1 MFVAPRVQAQFV
13 FGWASLSDATA
24 EEGGTLRFRLDLNSS
39 SGGTFDWIVTGVT
52 ATAGVDWPTT
62 STSGSVTVPGGE
74 AAFIEIPTTEDVL
87 AENDETLTLT
97 VLRRGARDL
106 TATGTITDDDPI
118 TVAVEA
124 DQQAVVEGNSALFTV
139 SLGGG
144 TSTEAVTVQFN
155 VGGTATAGEDH
166 TFPTG
171 DVSLT
176 IPAGASRGAISVE
189 VLTDDLQDAGE
200 TIVVELTSASTSAG
214 SVSIS
219 SASGSAQTSILNA
232 GEGPI
237 TFGLISDA
245 VDEGGVLVFRLAQQG
260 AARVTLFYTTSDG
273 TAVAGED
280 YEAATGSVSF
290 IPDGSVG
297 IRIQTIDD
305 ELIEGDET
313 LTVTVTGGWY
323 AGFNVNPMTATGTIL
338 NDDQASVSIEDATA
352 AEGSTLEFPVTLSEA
367 LPEDLVLDWS
377 TEGVSASSGGDFTEG
392 SGTLTIAAGEL
403 RGTIE
408 VATVDDELVEAVEAM
423 TVGIRGNN
431 LTRYAT
437 VTGPEAVGS
446 ITDNDE
452 LTASVSADAPT
463 AAEGG
468 IATFTVTLAGGRSTA
483 NVLVDFSVTGSA
495 SRRYDYIR
503 PATRLSIP
511 AGEQE
516 GKIEIPILIDAS
528 EDAGET
534 VVVTLTGASTEG
546 SASVD
551 AAPATTTIEDGVR
564 VSVGDAVAVE
574 GGALLFPVTVASRS
588 AVELRWTTENG
599 TAMAGQDYTAVSSG
613 SLTVG
618 VREIHATLRVETV
631 EDTFAEPDES
641 MTVRITS
648 ATSGGATL
656 GAGVATGTI
665 IDDDAGIV
673 VLNVEGERTTFR
685 EGESVVFQITR
696 LPAAKQLRVGIDVS
710 GHAKI
715 MSSATR
721 VIASDPTG
729 AEVVMAAGVET
740 ASLTLTTEDDNV
752 NEGDGVIGVA
762 IRRLTLESSDGSH
775 PLLAPNG
782 VDTRT
787 EAEVYVVDDD
797 ILPVS
802 LEVDNEELTVVG
814 NEWTGT
820 VVEGTR
826 VEWRVACRGD
836 VVQGGS
842 TAPDRH
848 VVAVAEQRYLP
859 HVPSDFSLH
868 QVGFLR
874 CGASWRHSAPYVAG
888 VAQGEIRMV
897 LLPFSAIENAHAS
910 HTHTMT
916 GAVATTDESSACSE
930 SEDRFC
936 PRYTIS
942 GPSTIRAAILNRNP
956 RISVE
961 PVEAEIDEGETARF
975 RVRRAWVDDFLNP
988 SEVDLLAD
996 PTYYETH
1003 VEYRTAQEE
1012 TYAESELPGGELT
1025 FAPRATE
1032 VIVEIPTVDDDLVA
1046 EDGSITFE
1054 VSEGS
1059 TVVQAKNRAASYER
1073 VSPYSAA
1080 VVVRNT
1086 DLAAVSV
1093 GDATAEEG
1101 ETLEFPVTLSAPA
1114 PSDVVLGWT
1123 TSDGTATAGDDY
1135 TPVSDGTLTIAA
1147 GETTGTLSV
1156 STIEDALVE
1165 DDETFTVTIT
1175 GTTLPAGVE
1184 IAEDGA
1190 AATGTI
1196 EEGKSFSVSVADA
1209 EAPEGI
1215 ALEFPVTLSGEASS
1229 DVVLTWS
1236 TSDGTATAGDDYTE
1250 VAGGVTAIRAGETE
1264 VTLRVPTLPDTL
1276 AEGDETFTVTIV
1288 GDSLPRNVEVA
1299 EDGATATGTIVDDD
1313 TVTLAV
1319 ADAEAPEGM
1328 AVEFPV
1334 TLSGEASSDVV
1345 LTWSTSAVTAT
1356 AGDDYTEVT
1365 AGTLTI
1371 PAGETS
1377 GTLSVPTAQD
1387 TLVEI
1392 RETFT
1397 VTIAGE
1403 LPPGVEFAE
1412 DGAAAIGT
1420 IDSDDLLTLSV
1431 ADAAAAE
1438 GSPVEFPVALI
1449 GDLSEEIL
1457 ARLRQ
1462 GEDNAGIDVTLTW
1475 STSDGTATAD
1485 DDYTPVSSGTLTIQV
1500 GGAAGTLSVSTIEDA
1515 VAEGDETFEVT
1526 IAADSLPL
1534 GVTLGTS
1541 TATGTI
1547 ENDDSVTVS
1556 VGAATAEE
1564 GSPLEFPVT
1573 LSGEASS
1580 DVVLTWST
1588 SDGTATADDDYAPV
1602 SSGTVTILAG
1612 ATSGTLSVSTIE
1624 DAVAEDAETF
1634 EVTIAADSLPAGV
1647 TLGTSTATG
1656 TIENDDSV
1664 TVSVGAATAEEG
1676 SPVEFPVTLSGAA
1689 SSDVVLTWS
1698 TSDGTATADDDYTPV
1713 SSGTLTIL
1721 AGETSGTLSVS
1732 TIEDAVAEDAETFE
1746 VTIAA
1751 DSLPSGV
1758 TLGTSTATG
1767 TIENDDSVTVSVGAA
1782 TAEEGSPVEFPV
1794 TLSGEASSDVVL
1806 TWSTSDGTATADDDY
1821 APVSSG
1827 TVTILA
1833 GATSGTLSVS
1843 TIEDAVAEDAE
1854 TFEVTIAAD
1863 SLPAGVTLGTSTA
1876 TGTIENDDSVTVSV
1890 GAATAEE
1897 GSPVE
1902 FPVTLSGAASSDV
1915 VLTWSTSDGTAT
1927 ADDDYTPVSSGTLT
1941 ILAGETSG
1949 TLSVST
1955 IEDAVAEDAETFEV
1969 TIAADSLPSGVTL
1982 GTSTATGT
1990 IENDDSVT
1998 VSVGAATAEE
2008 GSPVEFPVTLS
2019 GEASSDVVLT
2029 WSTSDGT
2036 ATADDDYAP
2045 VSSGTVTILA
2055 GATSGTLSVST
2066 IEDAV
2071 AEDAETFEVT
2081 IAADSLPAG
2090 VTLGTSTATGTIE
2103 NDDSVTVSVGAAT
2116 AEEGSPVEFPV
2127 TLSGAASSDVV
2138 LTWSTSDGTATADD
2152 DYTPVSSGTLTILA
2166 GETSGT
2172 LSVSTI
2178 EDAVAEDAETFE
2190 VTIAA
2195 DSLPAGVTLGT
2206 STATGTIENDDS
2218 VTVSVGAA
2226 TAEEGSPVEFPV
2238 TLSGAASSDTVLT
2251 WSTSDGT
2258 AVSGDDYTEVSSG
2271 TVTIPAGATSGT
2283 LSVPTVNDA
2292 LVEGDE
2298 TFTVTIA
2305 AATLPAGVTLGT
2317 STATGTIEDDDSLT
2331 ASVSAS
2337 ADTVT
2342 EGPGASAAFTVTLS
2356 GGESTASV
2364 EVTYTVDGTASP
2376 GTDYEAPS
2384 GTLTIL
2390 AGQSS
2395 GTISIPILAD
2405 EVLDPDETVVV
2416 SLTGASTAK
2425 GSVSASGQA
2434 TVTIAEAGMAT
2445 VSVGAASASEGTALE
2460 FPVTQ
2465 TIAASSDTV
2474 LTWSTSDG
2482 TAVSG
2487 DDYTEVSSGT
2497 VTIPAGATSGTL
2509 SVPTVNDALVE
2520 GDETFTVTIAAAT
2533 LPAGVTLGT
2542 STATGTIE
2550 DDDSLTAS
2558 VSASADTVTEG
2569 PGASAAFTV
2578 TLSGGESTASVEVT
2592 YTVDGTASPGT
2603 DYEAPSGTLTILAGQ
2618 SSGTISIPILAD
2630 EVLDPDETVVVSL
2643 TGASTAKGSVSA
2655 SGQATVTI
2663 AEAGMATVS
2672 VGAASASEG
2681 TALEFPVTQTIAASS
2696 DTVLTWS
2703 TSDGTA
2709 VSGDD
2714 YTEVSSGTVTI
2725 PAGATSGTLSVPT
2738 VNDALVEGDETFT
2751 VTIAA
2756 ATLPAGVT
2764 LGTST
2769 ATGTIEDDD
2778 SLTASVS
2785 ASADTVTE
2793 GPGASAAF
2801 TVTLSGGESTASV
2814 EVTYTVDGTASP
2826 GTDYEAPSGTL
2837 TILAGQSSG
2846 TISIPILADEVLDP
2860 DETVV
2865 VSLTGA
2871 STAKG
2876 SVSASGQATVTI
2888 RDPAASSNSH
2898 RVSVGGARASEG
2910 TALEFPVTQTIAAS
2924 SDTVLTWSTSD
2935 GTAVS
2940 GDDYTEVSSGTV
2952 TIPAGA
2958 TSGTLSVPTVN
2969 DALVEGD
2976 ETFTVTIAAA
2986 TLPAGVTLGT
2996 STATGTIED
3005 DDSLTASV
3013 SASADTVTEGP
3024 GASAAFT
3031 VTLSGG
3037 ESTASVE
3044 VTYTVDG
3051 TASPGT
3057 DYEAPSGT
3065 LTILAG
3071 QSSGTI
3077 SIPILADEVLDPDET
3092 VVVSLTGASTAK
3104 GSVSAS
3110 GQATVTIRDPAASSN
3125 SHRVSVGGA
3134 RASEGTALEFPVTQ
3148 TIAASSD
3155 TVLTWST
3162 SDGTAVS
3169 GDDYTEVS
3177 SGTVTIPAGATS
3189 GTLSVPTVND
3199 ALVEGDETFT
3209 VTIAAATLPA
3219 GVTLGT
3225 STATGTIEDDDSLTA
3240 SVSASADTVTEGPGA
3255 SAAFTVTLSGGEST
3269 ASVEVTYTVD
3279 GTASPG
3285 TDYEAPSGTLTI
3297 LAGQSS
3303 GTISIPILADEVL
3316 DPDETVVVSLTG
3328 ASTAKGSVSASGQAT
3343 VTIAEAG
3350 MATVSVGA
3358 ASASE
3363 GTALEFPVTQT
3374 IAASSDTV
3382 LTWSTSDGT
3391 AVSGDD
3397 YTEVSSGTVTIPAGA
3412 TSGTLSVPTVNDA
3425 LVEGDET
3432 FTVTIAAA
3440 TLPAGVTLGTSTA
3453 TGTIE
3458 DDDSL
3463 TASVSASA
3471 DTVTEGPGASAAFTV
3486 TLSGGES
3493 TASVEVTYTVDG
3505 TASPGTD
3512 YEAPS
3517 GTLTILAGQ
3526 SSGTISIP
3534 ILADEVLDPDE
3545 TVVVSLTGAST
3556 AKGSVSASGQAT
3568 VTIAEAG
3575 MATVSVGAAS
3585 ASEGTALEF
3594 PVTQT
3599 IAASS
3604 DTVLTWST
3612 SDGTAVS
3619 GDDYTEVS
3627 SGTVTIPAGATSGTL
3642 SVPTVNDALVE
3653 GDETFTVT
3661 IAAATLPAGVT
3672 LGTSTATG
3680 TIEDDD
3686 SLTASVSASADTV
3699 TEGPGA
3705 SAAFTVTLSGGE
3717 STASVE
3723 VTYTVDGTASPGTDY
3738 EAPSG
3743 TLTILAGQSS
3753 GTISIPILADEV
3765 LDPDETVVVSL
3776 TGASTAKGSVSASG
3790 QATVTIR
3797 DPAASSNS
3805 HRVSVGGARA
3815 SEGTALEFPVTQ
3827 TIAASSD
3834 TVLTWSTS
3842 DGTAVSGDDYT
3853 EVSSGTVTIPA
3864 GATSGTLSVPTVN
3877 DALVEGD
3884 ETFTVTIAAATLP
3897 AGVTLG
3903 TSTATGTIEDDD
3915 SLTASVSA
3923 SADTVTEGPGASAAF
3938 TVTLSGGES
3947 TASVEVTYTVDGT
3960 ASPGTDYEAP
3970 SGTLT
3975 ILAGQ
3980 SSGTISIPILADEVL
3995 DPDETVVVSLTGAST
4010 AKGSVS
4016 ASGQATVT
4024 IAEAG
4029 MATVSVGA
4037 ASASEGTALEFPVTQ
4052 TIAASSDT
4060 VLTWSTSDGT
4070 AVSGDDYTEV
4080 SSGTVTIPAGATSG
4094 TLSVPTV
4101 NDALVEGDETFTVT
4115 IAAATLPAGVTLGT
4129 STATGTIEDDDSL
4142 TASVSASAD
4151 TVTEGP
4157 GASAAFTVTLSGGE
4171 STASVEVTYTVDGT
4185 ASPGTDYEAPSG
4197 TLTILAGQSSGTISI
4212 PILADEVLDPDE
4224 TVVVSL
4230 TGASTAKGSVSASG
4244 QATVTIAE
4252 AGMATVS
4259 VGAASASEGTA
4270 LEFPV
4275 TQTIAASSDTV
4286 LTWST
4291 SDGTAVS
4298 GDDYT
4303 EVSSGTVTIPAGAT
4317 SGTLSVPTVNDALV
4331 EGDETFT
4338 VTIAAAT
4345 LPAGVTLGTSTA
4357 TGTIEDD
4364 DSLTA
4369 SVSAAA
4375 DTVTE
4380 GPGASAAFTVTLSGG
4395 ESTASVEVTYTV
4407 DGTAS
4412 PGTDYEAPSG
4422 TLTILAGQ
4430 SSGTI
4435 SIPILADE
4443 VLDPDE
4449 TVVVSLTGA
4458 STAKGSVSASGQA
4471 TVTIAEAGMAT
4482 VSVGAASASE
4492 GTALE
4497 FPVTQTIAASSDT
4510 VLTWSTSDGTAVSGD
4525 DYTEVSSG
4533 TVTIPAGATS
4543 GTLSVPTV
4551 NDALVEGDETFTVTI
4566 AAATLPAGVT
4576 LGTSTATGTI
4586 EDDDSLTASVSAA
4599 ADTVTEGPGASAA
4612 FTVTLSGGESTAS
4625 VEVTYTVDGTASP
4638 GTDYEAPSGTLTILA
4653 GQSSGTISIPI
4664 LADEVLDPDE
4674 TVVVSLT
4681 GASTAKGSVSASG
4694 QATVTIAEA
4703 GMATVSVGAASAS
4716 EGTALEFPV
4725 TQTIAASSDTVLT
4738 WSTSD
4743 GTAVSGDDYTEVSS
4757 GTVTIPAGATSGT
4770 LSVPTVNDAL
4780 VEGDETFTVTIAA
4793 ATLPAGVTLGTSTAT
4808 GTIEDDDSLTASVS
4822 ASADTVTEGPGASA
4836 AFTVTLSGGESTA
4849 SVEVTY
4855 TVDGT
4860 ASPGTD
4866 YEAPSGTLTILAGQ
4880 SSGTISIPILADE
4893 VLDPDETVVVSLTG
4907 ASTAKGSVSASGQ
4920 ATVTIRD
4927 PAASSNS
4934 HRVSVGG
4941 ARASEGTALE
4951 FPVTQTIAASSDTV
4965 LTWSTSD
4972 GTAVSGDDY
4981 TEVSSGTV
4989 TIPAGATSGTLS
5001 VPTVNDAL
5009 VEGDETFTVTIAA
5022 ATLPAG
5028 VTLGTSTATGTIE
5041 DDDSLTASVSASA
5054 DTVTEGPGASA
5065 AFTVTLSGGESTASV
5080 EVTYT
5085 VDGTASPGTDY
5096 EAPSGTLTILAGQSS
5111 GTISIPILADE
5122 VLDPDETVVVSLT
5135 GASTAKGSV
5144 SASGQA
5150 TVTIAEAGM
5159 ATVSVGAASAS
5170 EGTALEF
5177 PVTQTIAASSDTV
5190 LTWSTSDGTAVS
5202 GDDYTEVSSGTV
5214 TIPAGATSGTL
5225 SVPTVNDALVEGD
5238 ETFTVTIAAAT
5249 LPAGVTLGTST
5260 ATGTIE
5266 DDDSLTASVSAAADT
5281 VTEGPGASAAFTVT
5295 LSGGESTAS
5304 VEVTYTVDGT
5314 ASPGTDYE
5322 APSGTL
5328 TILAGQSS
5336 GTISIPILADEVLDP
5351 DETVVVSLT
5360 GASTA
5365 KGSVSASGQATV
5377 TIAEAGMATVSVGA
5391 ASASEGTALEFP
5403 VTQTIAASSD
5413 TVLTWSTSDGTA
5425 VSGDDYTEVS
5435 SGTVTIPAG
5444 ATSGTLSVPTV
5455 NDALVEGDE
5464 TFTVTIAAATLP
5476 AGVTL
5481 GTSTATGTI
5490 LERQSRGTSQQASLQ
5505 VSPATVREGEGGV
5518 TIEVAAV
5525 LGGAPLASDVEITV
5539 TVAGGSATEGA
5550 DFEPVPAFVVT
5561 IAAGESSATA
5571 AFALTAIDDFQE
5583 EPPETVV
5590 LTGAAGSP
5598 DLVVQG
5604 TSIEI
5609 VDALPSAPTGGDSGG
5624 SVFIEGTT
5632 IVGATLTAVPSLP
5645 NSAENVDQCTA
5656 VWSADSEVIAGAA
5669 GLQYVLTEAEVGTMI
5684 QVTVGCID
5692 PDGNEVPLTSAPVG
5706 PVRSRAQPPPP
5717 PPPILTIAPAA
5728 SSVVEGSTVEF
5739 IVTRSHTAT
5748 ELAPFSVSVSE
5759 TNSVLAAASPARL
5772 RFSAGA
5778 ATTLLELATVDDETD
5793 EPASTV
5799 RAALLEGADYELGAE
5814 SVATVSV
5821 RDNDAPP
5828 MLTVAPAAA
5837 MESDSSVAFVARLER
5852 PSAYPI
5858 KVAWSTSDGAAVA
5871 GVDYVRSAGELAFPA
5886 AAAELIFSVPLMDD
5900 DIAEADEDFAITLGD
5915 MEKCRVH
5922 AVRIS
5927 AMITDDDAPPSEIVL
5942 SLDRERLSENAGPT
5956 AVSVAATLSGG
5967 MWDKETRIDVE
5978 LSGSGAPGSV
5988 DYTAADRLELT
5999 IPAGE
6004 LSGSTI
6010 FTLTPIDDDVDEQD
6024 EIIQLSGTSS
6034 LPVQPASLLIE
6045 DDDEPSMSIVV
6056 SVLPDAVQEDAGPT
6070 VVTVTAALDQSTRTS
6085 DTAVR
6090 IAFAGTGLPEA
6101 VDYTAVDR
6109 LELTIPAGERSG
6121 STIFTLTPID
6131 DDVDEQDEIIQLS
6144 GTSSLPVQPA
6154 SLLIEDDDEPS
6165 MSIVVSVLPDAV
6177 QEDAGPTV
6185 VTVTAALDQSTRTSD
6200 TAVRIAFAGTGLPE
6214 AVDYTAV
6221 DRLELTIP
6229 AGERSGSTI
6238 FTLTPIDDD
6247 VDEQDEIIQLSGT
6260 SSLPVERASLL
6271 IEDDDEPS
6279 TSIVLSVLP
6288 DAVQE
6293 DAGPTV
6299 VTVTAALDQSTRTS
6313 DTAVRIAF
6321 AGTGLPEAVD
6331 YTAVDRLEL
6340 TIPAGERSGSTIF
6353 TLTPIDD
6360 DVDEQ
6365 DEIIQLSGT
6374 SSLPVERASLLIEDD
6389 DEPSTS
6395 IVLSVLPDAVQEDA
6409 GPTVVTVTAAL
6420 DQSTRTSDTAV
6431 RIAFAGTG
6439 LPEAVD
6445 YTAVDRLELTIPAGE
6460 RSGSTIFTLTPIDDD
6475 VDEQDEIIQ
6484 LSGTSSLP
6492 VERASLLIE
6501 DDDEPSTSII
6511 LSAVPRVI
6519 QENDGPTI
6527 VTVTAAL
6534 DLSTRTS
6541 DTAVRITASGS
6552 GAADAVGFEPVD
6564 AFTVTIPAER
6574 ANGSATFRLTPVN
6587 DRIEASP
6594 ETITLNGE
6602 AALSVSATSISLVD
6616 DDDAT
6621 AARVWLSRFARTVAS
6636 QVVDMAEQRI
6646 EGGST
6651 ADHLTLGGYSLLS
6664 GHAAG
6669 PGGSRLGASPFASSG
6684 WSGGAQNGAPLQA
6697 GPLPVGATSGG
6708 AGWLQGHGPFGRA
6721 SYGSR
6726 PAMLGGRLGGGSA
6739 SSPQFGSASGWGRQA
6754 PAFSLSRYGP
6764 DQRWDLLARSS
6775 FSLSSRDEQAPEGE
6789 AGEAGNWTAWGRGA
6803 TTNFRGSDDSLSF
6816 QGDVVTGLVGVDYER
6831 GRFLAGLAVGSS
6843 RGKGDVGAD
6852 GRPTAEATLTGGY
6865 PYMRVQ
6871 VSEKLTVWGILGYG
6885 RGGSSLF
6892 GDGIGKETD
6901 ISLTMSAL
6909 GARRGLAAWA
6919 SGFGLGIK
6927 SDVLLVRIDSEAAP
6941 SLAAVSQDVSRA
6953 RLALQASYNRP
6964 VGAGTL
6970 APSLEVGVRQDGGDA
6985 ESGRGLEVG
6994 VGLRYSNPDRGLTVD
7009 LASRSLLTHQASDFR
7024 ERGWSASIGLDPG
7037 EHGRGLAVGLR
7048 SSEGAAHGGIQ
7059 QFWSQQQTFYRPGGP
7074 GFDQGGRT
7082 EVEVGYGLGR
7092 AGGRY
7097 LLSPYGV
7104 VLLAGEGEGGTG
7116 AGVRYDFAQLFSL
7129 SLEVARRRG
7138 RGEAPN
7144 DAVILH
7150 ATLRRGPRS
7159 PAPGSAV
7166 RRAIP
7171 REDRTERH
7179 EPPPSRQGPG
7189 RRAQR

>member
-1 MFVAPRVQAQFV
+1 MLSRGPLLLVLTLGLFVAPPVQAQFS

-39 SGGTFDWIVTGVT
+39 SGGTFDWIATGVT

-124 DQQAVVEGNSALFTV
+124 DQQTVVEGNSALFTV

-144 TSTEAVTVQFN
+144 ARTEAVTVEFN

-166 TFPTG
+166 AFPTG
-171 DVSLT
+171 DVLLT

-189 VLTDDLQDAGE
+189 ALTDTVNDSGE
-200 TIVVELTSASTSAG
+200 TIVVELTSARTSAG

-219 SASGSAQTSILNA
+219 SASDSARTTILDPSA
-232 GEGPI
+232 SFTGV
-237 TFGLISDA
+237 LSDA
-245 VDEGGVLVFRLAQQG
+245 SVSEGGVLEF
-260 AARVTLFYTTSDG
+260 RVTVHVVGAPETIVLFYETSDG
-273 TAVAGED
+273 TASAGED
-280 YEAATGSVSF
+280 FEAGTGALTMPGGTTTST
-290 IPDGSVG
+290 
-297 IRIQTIDD
+297 IRIQTTDD
-305 ELIEGDET
+305 TLIEADET
-313 LTVTVTGGWY
+313 LTLRIVGGY
-323 AGFNVNPMTATGTIL
+323 RDGGFGIAPMTATGTIL

-352 AEGSTLEFPVTLSEA
+352 TEGSTLEFPVTLSEA
-367 LPEDLVLDWS
+367 LSEDIVLDWS

-452 LTASVSADAPT
+452 VTASVSADAPT

-468 IATFTVTLAGGRSTA
+468 VATFTVTLAGGRTTA

-516 GKIEIPILIDAS
+516 GQIEIPILIDAL

-534 VVVTLTGASTEG
+534 VIVTLTGASTEG

-551 AAPATTTIEDGVR
+551 AAPATTTIEDGVT

-673 VLNVEGERTTFR
+673 VLNVEGERTTFQ

-729 AEVVMAAGVET
+729 AEVVMAAGVST

-888 VAQGEIRMV
+888 VPQGEIRMV
-897 LLPFSAIENAHAS
+897 LLPFSAIENGHAS

-916 GAVATTDESSACSE
+916 GAVATTDESSGCSE

-988 SEVDLLAD
+988 PEVDLLTD

-1059 TVVQAKNRAASYER
+1059 AVVQAKNRAASYER

-1156 STIEDALVE
+1156 STIEDALEE

-1209 EAPEGI
+1209 EAPEGM

-1229 DVVLTWS
+1229 DVLLTWS
-1236 TSDGTATAGDDYTE
+1236 TSDGTAVSGDDYTE

-1264 VTLRVPTLPDTL
+1264 ATLRVPTLPDTL

-1412 DGAAAIGT
+1412 DGAAATGT

-1431 ADAAAAE
+1431 ADATAEE
-1438 GSPVEFPVALI
+1438 GSELDFPVTLT
-1449 GDLSEEIL
+1449 GELSEEIL

-1526 IAADSLPL
+1526 IAADSLPS

-1547 ENDDSVTVS
+1547 ENDDSATVS
-1556 VGAATAEE
+1556 VGAASASE

-1602 SSGTVTILAG
+1602 SSGTVTIPAG
-1612 ATSGTLSVSTIE
+1612 ATSGTLSVPTIE

-1634 EVTIAADSLPAGV
+1634 EVTIAADSLPSGV

-1656 TIENDDSV
+1656 TIENDDSATV
-1664 TVSVGAATAEEG
+1664 SVGAATAEEGSPLEFPVTLSGEASSDVVLSWSTSDGTATADDDYAPVSDGTVTILAGATSGTLSVPTIEDAVAEGDETFEVTIAAESLPLGVTLGTSTATGTIEDDDSVTVSVGAATAEEGSPLEFPVTLSGETSSDVVLTWSTSDGTATADDDYAPVSSGTVTIPAGATSVTLSVPTIEDEVAEEDETFEVTIAADSLPSGVTLGTSTATGTIENDDSATVSVGAATAEEG
-1676 SPVEFPVTLSGAA
+1676 SPVEFPVTLSGET

-1698 TSDGTATADDDYTPV
+1698 TSDGTATADDDYAPV

-1721 AGETSGTLSVS
+1721 AGETSATLSVS
-1732 TIEDAVAEDAETFE
+1732 TIEDAVAEEDETFE

-1794 TLSGEASSDVVL
+1794 TLSGETSSDTVL
-1806 TWSTSDGTATADDDY
+1806 TWSTSDGTAVSGDDY
-1821 APVSSG
+1821 TAVSSG
-1827 TVTILA
+1827 TVTIAA
-1833 GATSGTLSVS
+1833 GATSATLSVP
-1843 TIEDAVAEDAE
+1843 TIEDAVAEEDE

-1876 TGTIENDDSVTVSV
+1876 TGTIENDDSATVSV

-1897 GSPVE
+1897 GSPLE
-1902 FPVTLSGAASSDV
+1902 FPVTLSGETSSDT
-1915 VLTWSTSDGTAT
+1915 VLTWSTSDGTAVSG
-1927 ADDDYTPVSSGTLT
+1927 DDYTAVSSGTVT
-1941 ILAGETSG
+1941 IAAGATSV
-1949 TLSVST
+1949 TLSVPT
-1955 IEDAVAEDAETFEV
+1955 IEDEVAEEDETFEV

-1990 IENDDSVT
+1990 IENDDSAT

-2045 VSSGTVTILA
+2045 VSSGTLTILA
-2055 GATSGTLSVST
+2055 GETSATLSVST

-2103 NDDSVTVSVGAAT
+2103 NDDSATVSVGAATAEEGSPLEFPVTLSGEASSDVVLTWSTSDGTATADDDYAPVSSGRLTILAGETSATLSVPTIEDAVAEDAETFQVTIAADSLPSGVTLGTSTATGTIEDDDSATVSVGAAT

-2127 TLSGAASSDVV
+2127 TLSGEASSDVV
-2138 LTWSTSDGTATADD
+2138 LTWSTSDGTATAGD
-2152 DYTPVSSGTLTILA
+2152 DYAEVSSGTLTIPA
-2166 GETSGT
+2166 GATSGT
-2172 LSVSTI
+2172 LSVPTVN
-2178 EDAVAEDAETFE
+2178 DALVEGDETFT
-2190 VTIAA
+2190 VTIAGA
-2195 DSLPAGVTLGT
+2195 TLPAGVTLGT
-2206 STATGTIENDDS
+2206 STATGTIEDDDS
-2218 VTVSVGAA
+2218 LTASVSAAADTVTEGPGASAAFTVTLSGGESTASVEVTYRVDGTAASGTDYAAPSGTLTILAGQASGTISIPVLADEVLDPGETVVVSLTGASTAKGSVSAGGEATVTIRDPAASSNSHRVSVGGARA
-2226 TAEEGSPVEFPV
+2226 SEGTALEFPV
-2238 TLSGAASSDTVLT
+2238 TQTIAASSDTVLT

-2258 AVSGDDYTEVSSG
+2258 AVSGDDYTAVSSG
-2271 TVTIPAGATSGT
+2271 TLTILAGATSGT
-2283 LSVPTVNDA
+2283 LSVPTVDDALVEGDETFTVTIAGATLPAGVTLGTSTATGTIEDNDSLTASVSAAADTVTEGPGAAAAFTVTLSGGESTAAVEVTYTVGGTAAPGTDYAAPSGTLTILAGQASGTISIPILADEVLDPGETVVVTLSSASTAKGSVSAGGEATVTIRDPAASSNSHRVSVGGARASEGTALEFPVTQTIAASSDTVLTWSTSDGTAVSGDDYTAVSSGTVTIAAGATSGTLSVPTVDDA

-2317 STATGTIEDDDSLT
+2317 STATGTIEDNDSLT
-2331 ASVSAS
+2331 ASVSAA

-2342 EGPGASAAFTVTLS
+2342 EGPGAAAAFTVTLS

-2364 EVTYTVDGTASP
+2364 EVTYTVGGTATS

-2465 TIAASSDTV
+2465 TIAAATDTV

-2487 DDYTEVSSGT
+2487 DDYTAVSSGT
-2497 VTIPAGATSGTL
+2497 VTIAAGATSGTL
-2509 SVPTVNDALVE
+2509 SVPTIDDALVE
-2520 GDETFTVTIAAAT
+2520 GDETFTVTIAGAT

-2558 VSASADTVTEG
+2558 VSAAADTVTEG

-2592 YTVDGTASPGT
+2592 YTVGGTASAGT
-2603 DYEAPSGTLTILAGQ
+2603 DYAAPSGTLTILAGQ

-2630 EVLDPDETVVVSL
+2630 EVLDPGETVVVTL

-2655 SGQATVTI
+2655 G
-2663 AEAGMATVS
+2663 
-2672 VGAASASEG
+2672 
-2681 TALEFPVTQTIAASS
+2681 
-2696 DTVLTWS
+2696 
-2703 TSDGTA
+2703 
-2709 VSGDD
+2709 
-2714 YTEVSSGTVTI
+2714 
-2725 PAGATSGTLSVPT
+2725 
-2738 VNDALVEGDETFT
+2738 
-2751 VTIAA
+2751 
-2756 ATLPAGVT
+2756 
-2764 LGTST
+2764 
-2769 ATGTIEDDD
+2769 
-2778 SLTASVS
+2778 
-2785 ASADTVTE
+2785 
-2793 GPGASAAF
+2793 
-2801 TVTLSGGESTASV
+2801 
-2814 EVTYTVDGTASP
+2814 
-2826 GTDYEAPSGTL
+2826 
-2837 TILAGQSSG
+2837 
-2846 TISIPILADEVLDP
+2846 
-2860 DETVV
+2860 
-2865 VSLTGA
+2865 
-2871 STAKG
+2871 
-2876 SVSASGQATVTI
+2876 GQATVTI

-2940 GDDYTEVSSGTV
+2940 GDDYTAVSSGTV
-2952 TIPAGA
+2952 TIAAGA
-2958 TSGTLSVPTVN
+2958 TSGTLSVPTVD

-2976 ETFTVTIAAA
+2976 ETFEVTIAGA

-3013 SASADTVTEGP
+3013 SAAADTVTEGP

-3044 VTYTVDG
+3044 VTYTVGG
-3051 TASPGT
+3051 TASPGA
-3057 DYEAPSGT
+3057 DYAAPSGT

-3071 QSSGTI
+3071 QASGTI
-3077 SIPILADEVLDPDET
+3077 SIPVLADEVLDPGET
-3092 VVVSLTGASTAK
+3092 VVVTLTGASTAK
-3104 GSVSAS
+3104 GSVSA
-3110 GQATVTIRDPAASSN
+3110 GGEATVTIRDPAASSN

-3148 TIAASSD
+3148 TIAAATD

-3169 GDDYTEVS
+3169 GDDYTAVS

-3189 GTLSVPTVND
+3189 GTLSVPTVD
-3199 ALVEGDETFT
+3199 
-3209 VTIAAATLPA
+3209 
-3219 GVTLGT
+3219 
-3225 STATGTIEDDDSLTA
+3225 
-3240 SVSASADTVTEGPGA
+3240 
-3255 SAAFTVTLSGGEST
+3255 
-3269 ASVEVTYTVD
+3269 
-3279 GTASPG
+3279 
-3285 TDYEAPSGTLTI
+3285 
-3297 LAGQSS
+3297 
-3303 GTISIPILADEVL
+3303 
-3316 DPDETVVVSLTG
+3316 
-3328 ASTAKGSVSASGQAT
+3328 
-3343 VTIAEAG
+3343 
-3350 MATVSVGA
+3350 
-3358 ASASE
+3358 
-3363 GTALEFPVTQT
+3363 
-3374 IAASSDTV
+3374 
-3382 LTWSTSDGT
+3382 
-3391 AVSGDD
+3391 
-3397 YTEVSSGTVTIPAGA
+3397 
-3412 TSGTLSVPTVNDA
+3412 
-3425 LVEGDET
+3425 
-3432 FTVTIAAA
+3432 
-3440 TLPAGVTLGTSTA
+3440 
-3453 TGTIE
+3453 
-3458 DDDSL
+3458 
-3463 TASVSASA
+3463 
-3471 DTVTEGPGASAAFTV
+3471 
-3486 TLSGGES
+3486 
-3493 TASVEVTYTVDG
+3493 
-3505 TASPGTD
+3505 
-3512 YEAPS
+3512 
-3517 GTLTILAGQ
+3517 
-3526 SSGTISIP
+3526 
-3534 ILADEVLDPDE
+3534 
-3545 TVVVSLTGAST
+3545 
-3556 AKGSVSASGQAT
+3556 
-3568 VTIAEAG
+3568 
-3575 MATVSVGAAS
+3575 
-3585 ASEGTALEF
+3585 
-3594 PVTQT
+3594 
-3599 IAASS
+3599 
-3604 DTVLTWST
+3604 
-3612 SDGTAVS
+3612 
-3619 GDDYTEVS
+3619 
-3627 SGTVTIPAGATSGTL
+3627 
-3642 SVPTVNDALVE
+3642 
-3653 GDETFTVT
+3653 
-3661 IAAATLPAGVT
+3661 
-3672 LGTSTATG
+3672 
-3680 TIEDDD
+3680 
-3686 SLTASVSASADTV
+3686 
-3699 TEGPGA
+3699 
-3705 SAAFTVTLSGGE
+3705 
-3717 STASVE
+3717 
-3723 VTYTVDGTASPGTDY
+3723 
-3738 EAPSG
+3738 
-3743 TLTILAGQSS
+3743 
-3753 GTISIPILADEV
+3753 
-3765 LDPDETVVVSL
+3765 
-3776 TGASTAKGSVSASG
+3776 
-3790 QATVTIR
+3790 
-3797 DPAASSNS
+3797 
-3805 HRVSVGGARA
+3805 
-3815 SEGTALEFPVTQ
+3815 
-3827 TIAASSD
+3827 
-3834 TVLTWSTS
+3834 
-3842 DGTAVSGDDYT
+3842 
-3853 EVSSGTVTIPA
+3853 
-3864 GATSGTLSVPTVN
+3864 
-3877 DALVEGD
+3877 
-3884 ETFTVTIAAATLP
+3884 
-3897 AGVTLG
+3897 
-3903 TSTATGTIEDDD
+3903 
-3915 SLTASVSA
+3915 
-3923 SADTVTEGPGASAAF
+3923 
-3938 TVTLSGGES
+3938 
-3947 TASVEVTYTVDGT
+3947 
-3960 ASPGTDYEAP
+3960 
-3970 SGTLT
+3970 
-3975 ILAGQ
+3975 
-3980 SSGTISIPILADEVL
+3980 
-3995 DPDETVVVSLTGAST
+3995 
-4010 AKGSVS
+4010 
-4016 ASGQATVT
+4016 
-4024 IAEAG
+4024 
-4029 MATVSVGA
+4029 
-4037 ASASEGTALEFPVTQ
+4037 
-4052 TIAASSDT
+4052 
-4060 VLTWSTSDGT
+4060 
-4070 AVSGDDYTEV
+4070 
-4080 SSGTVTIPAGATSG
+4080 
-4094 TLSVPTV
+4094 
-4101 NDALVEGDETFTVT
+4101 
-4115 IAAATLPAGVTLGT
+4115 
-4129 STATGTIEDDDSL
+4129 
-4142 TASVSASAD
+4142 
-4151 TVTEGP
+4151 
-4157 GASAAFTVTLSGGE
+4157 
-4171 STASVEVTYTVDGT
+4171 
-4185 ASPGTDYEAPSG
+4185 
-4197 TLTILAGQSSGTISI
+4197 
-4212 PILADEVLDPDE
+4212 
-4224 TVVVSL
+4224 
-4230 TGASTAKGSVSASG
+4230 
-4244 QATVTIAE
+4244 
-4252 AGMATVS
+4252 
-4259 VGAASASEGTA
+4259 
-4270 LEFPV
+4270 
-4275 TQTIAASSDTV
+4275 
-4286 LTWST
+4286 
-4291 SDGTAVS
+4291 
-4298 GDDYT
+4298 
-4303 EVSSGTVTIPAGAT
+4303 
-4317 SGTLSVPTVNDALV
+4317 DALV

-4407 DGTAS
+4407 GGTAAS
-4412 PGTDYEAPSG
+4412 GTDYAAPSG

-4458 STAKGSVSASGQA
+4458 STAKGSVSAGGQA

-4482 VSVGAASASE
+4482 VSVGGARASE

-4497 FPVTQTIAASSDT
+4497 FPVTQTIAAATDT

-4551 NDALVEGDETFTVTI
+4551 DDELVEGDETFEVTIAAATLPAGVTLGTSTATGTIEDDDSLTASVSAAADTVTEGPGASAAFTVTLSGGESTASVEVTYTVGGTAASGTDYEAPSGTLTILAGQSSGTISIPILADEVLDPGETVVVTLSSASTAKGSVSASGQATVTIAEAGMATVSVGGARASEGTALEFPVTQTIAAATDTVLTWSTSDGTAVSGDDYTEVSSGTVTIPAGATSGTLSVPTVDDALVEGDETFEVTIAAATLPAGVTLGTSTATGTIEDNDSLTASVSAAADTVTEGPGASAAFTVTLSGGESTASVEVTYTVGGTAASGTDYEAPSGTLTILAGQSSGTISIPVLADEVLDPDETVVVSLTGASTAKGSVSAGGEATVTIRDPAASSNSHRVSVGGARASEGTALEFPVTQTIAAATDTVLTWSTSDGTAVSGDDYTAVSSGTVTIPAGATSGTLSVPTVDDALVEGDETFTVTIAGATLPAGVTLGTSTATGTIEDDDSLTASVSAAADTVTEGPGASAAFTVTLSGGESTASVEVTYTVGGTASPGADYAAPSGTLTILAGQASGTISIPVLADEVLDPGETVVVTLTGASTAKGSVSAGGEATVTIRDPAASSNSHRVSVGGARASEGTALEFPVTQTIAAATDTVLTWSTSDGTAVSGDDYTAVSSGTVTIPAGATSGTLSVPTVDDALVEGDETFTVTI

-4625 VEVTYTVDGTASP
+4625 VEVTYTVGGTAAS
-4638 GTDYEAPSGTLTILA
+4638 GTDYAAPSGTLTILA

-4681 GASTAKGSVSASG
+4681 GASTAKGSVSAGG

-4703 GMATVSVGAASAS
+4703 GMATVSVGGARAS

-4725 TQTIAASSDTVLT
+4725 TQTIAAATDTVLT

-4743 GTAVSGDDYTEVSS
+4743 GTAVSGDDYTAVSS

-4770 LSVPTVNDAL
+4770 LSVPTVDDAL
-4780 VEGDETFTVTIAA
+4780 VEGDETFEVTIAA

-4808 GTIEDDDSLTASVS
+4808 GTIEDNDSLTASVS
-4822 ASADTVTEGPGASA
+4822 VGAASASEGSPVE
-4836 AFTVTLSGGESTA
+4836 FPVTLSGE
-4849 SVEVTY
+4849 
-4855 TVDGT
+4855 
-4860 ASPGTD
+4860 
-4866 YEAPSGTLTILAGQ
+4866 
-4880 SSGTISIPILADE
+4880 
-4893 VLDPDETVVVSLTG
+4893 
-4907 ASTAKGSVSASGQ
+4907 
-4920 ATVTIRD
+4920 
-4927 PAASSNS
+4927 
-4934 HRVSVGG
+4934 
-4941 ARASEGTALE
+4941 
-4951 FPVTQTIAASSDTV
+4951 ASSDVV

-4981 TEVSSGTV
+4981 TAVSSGTV
-4989 TIPAGATSGTLS
+4989 TILAGETTGTLS
-5001 VPTVNDAL
+5001 VSTIDDA
-5009 VEGDETFTVTIAA
+5009 VA
-5022 ATLPAG
+5022 
-5028 VTLGTSTATGTIE
+5028 
-5041 DDDSLTASVSASA
+5041 
-5054 DTVTEGPGASA
+5054 
-5065 AFTVTLSGGESTASV
+5065 
-5080 EVTYT
+5080 
-5085 VDGTASPGTDY
+5085 
-5096 EAPSGTLTILAGQSS
+5096 
-5111 GTISIPILADE
+5111 
-5122 VLDPDETVVVSLT
+5122 
-5135 GASTAKGSV
+5135 
-5144 SASGQA
+5144 
-5150 TVTIAEAGM
+5150 
-5159 ATVSVGAASAS
+5159 
-5170 EGTALEF
+5170 
-5177 PVTQTIAASSDTV
+5177 
-5190 LTWSTSDGTAVS
+5190 
-5202 GDDYTEVSSGTV
+5202 
-5214 TIPAGATSGTL
+5214 
-5225 SVPTVNDALVEGD
+5225 
-5238 ETFTVTIAAAT
+5238 
-5249 LPAGVTLGTST
+5249 
-5260 ATGTIE
+5260 
-5266 DDDSLTASVSAAADT
+5266 
-5281 VTEGPGASAAFTVT
+5281 
-5295 LSGGESTAS
+5295 
-5304 VEVTYTVDGT
+5304 
-5314 ASPGTDYE
+5314 
-5322 APSGTL
+5322 
-5328 TILAGQSS
+5328 
-5336 GTISIPILADEVLDP
+5336 
-5351 DETVVVSLT
+5351 
-5360 GASTA
+5360 
-5365 KGSVSASGQATV
+5365 
-5377 TIAEAGMATVSVGA
+5377 
-5391 ASASEGTALEFP
+5391 
-5403 VTQTIAASSD
+5403 
-5413 TVLTWSTSDGTA
+5413 
-5425 VSGDDYTEVS
+5425 
-5435 SGTVTIPAG
+5435 
-5444 ATSGTLSVPTV
+5444 
-5455 NDALVEGDE
+5455 EGDE

-5609 VDALPSAPTGGDSGG
+5609 VDVLPSAPTGGDSGG

-5656 VWSADSEVIAGAA
+5656 VWSADSEVIEGAA

-5759 TNSVLAAASPARL
+5759 TNSVLAAASPAQL

-5837 MESDSSVAFVARLER
+5837 MESNSSVAFVARLER

-5886 AAAELIFSVPLMDD
+5886 GAAELIFSVPLMDD

-5988 DYTAADRLELT
+5988 GYTAADRLELT

-6024 EIIQLSGTSS
+6024 EIIQLSGSSS
-6034 LPVQPASLLIE
+6034 LPVQP
-6045 DDDEPSMSIVV
+6045 
-6056 SVLPDAVQEDAGPT
+6056 
-6070 VVTVTAALDQSTRTS
+6070 
-6085 DTAVR
+6085 
-6090 IAFAGTGLPEA
+6090 
-6101 VDYTAVDR
+6101 
-6109 LELTIPAGERSG
+6109 
-6121 STIFTLTPID
+6121 
-6131 DDVDEQDEIIQLS
+6131 
-6144 GTSSLPVQPA
+6144 
-6154 SLLIEDDDEPS
+6154 
-6165 MSIVVSVLPDAV
+6165 
-6177 QEDAGPTV
+6177 
-6185 VTVTAALDQSTRTSD
+6185 
-6200 TAVRIAFAGTGLPE
+6200 
-6214 AVDYTAV
+6214 
-6221 DRLELTIP
+6221 
-6229 AGERSGSTI
+6229 
-6238 FTLTPIDDD
+6238 
-6247 VDEQDEIIQLSGT
+6247 
-6260 SSLPVERASLL
+6260 ASLL

-6299 VTVTAALDQSTRTS
+6299 VTVTAALDRSTRTS

-6331 YTAVDRLEL
+6331 FTAVDRLEL
-6340 TIPAGERSGSTIF
+6340 TIPAGERSGSTSF

-6365 DEIIQLSGT
+6365 DEIIQLSGS
-6374 SSLPVERASLLIEDD
+6374 SSLPVEPASLLIEDD

-6395 IVLSVLPDAVQEDA
+6395 IV
-6409 GPTVVTVTAAL
+6409 
-6420 DQSTRTSDTAV
+6420 
-6431 RIAFAGTG
+6431 
-6439 LPEAVD
+6439 
-6445 YTAVDRLELTIPAGE
+6445 
-6460 RSGSTIFTLTPIDDD
+6460 
-6475 VDEQDEIIQ
+6475 
-6484 LSGTSSLP
+6484 
-6492 VERASLLIE
+6492 
-6501 DDDEPSTSII
+6501 

-6541 DTAVRITASGS
+6541 ATSVRITASGS

-6574 ANGSATFRLTPVN
+6574 TSGSATFRLAPVN

-6594 ETITLNGE
+6594 ETITLNG
-6602 AALSVSATSISLVD
+6602 AAELPVSATSISLVD

-6621 AARVWLSRFARTVAS
+6621 AARVWLSRFGRTVAS

-6646 EGGST
+6646 EGRST
-6651 ADHLTLGGYSLLS
+6651 SDHLTLGGYSLLS

-6708 AGWLQGHGPFGRA
+6708 AGWLQGHGPFARA
-6721 SYGSR
+6721 GYGSG
-6726 PAMLGGRLGGGSA
+6726 PAMLGGRLGGGSLGGGFA
-6739 SSPQFGSASGWGRQA
+6739 SSRQSGSASGWGRQA

-6775 FSLSSRDEQAPEGE
+6775 FSLSSRDEQALEGE

-6803 TTNFRGSDDSLSF
+6803 TTSFRGSDDSLSF

-6871 VSEKLTVWGILGYG
+6871 VSEKLTVWGILGHG
-6885 RGGSSLF
+6885 RGGFSLL

-6941 SLAAVSQDVSRA
+6941 NLAAVSRDVSRA

-7009 LASRSLLTHQASDFR
+7009 LAGRSLLTHQASDFR

-7074 GFDQGGRT
+7074 GLDQGGRT
-7082 EVEVGYGLGR
+7082 EVQVGYGLGR

-7116 AGVRYDFAQLFSL
+7116 AGVRYDFAQQFSL

-7159 PAPGSAV
+7159 QAPGSAV
-7166 RRAIP
+7166 RRAVP
-7171 REDRTERH
+7171 PEDRTSSNH
-7179 EPPPSRQGPG
+7179 GPLTSG
-7189 RRAQR
+7189 GNDS